1 MTKDEAKR
9 QEILDAAGRV
19 FAQYGLRKTTVGDVV
34 REAGVARAT
43 VYKHFQGKDELFRA
57 VIEREFE
64 EILAADGEA
73 MVGEESA
80 RAKLRAF
87 ILKHL
92 EMLRRKVNAHRLT
105 LSALSDIY
113 AETEP
118 HAQELFQR
126 ATTMVRE
133 VLVEGMERGEIA
145 RHDPDAATFA
155 FLIAHK
161 GLFLGAMTGYFDS
174 EAEARIVES
183 LHALLFEGLL
193 ARGEAA

>member
-43 VYKHFQGKDELFRA
+43 VYKHFPGKDELFRA
-57 VIEREFE
+57 VIERELE
-64 EILAADGEA
+64 EILEADAEA
-73 MVGEESA
+73 MKAEKGA
-80 RAKLRAF
+80 RAKLHAF

-92 EMLRRKVNAHRLT
+92 EMLRRKVNAYRLT
-105 LSALSDIY
+105 VSALNDIY
-113 AETEP
+113 AESEP
-118 HAQELFQR
+118 HAHELFQR
-126 ATTMVRE
+126 ALMMVRE
-133 VLVEGMERGEIA
+133 VLVEGMEQGEIA
-145 RHDPDAATFA
+145 RRDPDATTLA

-161 GLFLGAMTGYFDS
+161 GLFLGALTGYFDR
-174 EAEARIVES
+174 EAETQIVDS